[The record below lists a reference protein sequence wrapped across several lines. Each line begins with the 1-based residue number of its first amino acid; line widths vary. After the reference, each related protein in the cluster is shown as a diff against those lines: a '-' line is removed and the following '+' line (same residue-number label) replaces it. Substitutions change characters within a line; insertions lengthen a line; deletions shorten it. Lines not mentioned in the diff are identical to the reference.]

1 MLYQSYGGMAER
13 LNAAVLKTVEVNSLL
28 GFKSLFL
35 RQTLE
40 KPLKKGFF
48 CCFFM
53 FFSPFLVVFVRFFSG
68 FCSKIRFLSVKKVS
82 KNLMSKVP
90 ILR

>member
-40 KPLKKGFF
+40 KSLKKGFF

-53 FFSPFLVVFVRFFSG
+53 FFSPFLVVFVCFFSG
-68 FCSKIRFLSVKKVS
+68 FCSKICFLSVKKVS